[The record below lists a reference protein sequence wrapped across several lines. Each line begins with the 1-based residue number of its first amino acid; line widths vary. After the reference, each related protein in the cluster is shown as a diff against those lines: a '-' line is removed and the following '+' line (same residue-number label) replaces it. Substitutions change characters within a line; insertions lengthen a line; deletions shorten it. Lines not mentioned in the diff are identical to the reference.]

1 MAQASIVGMDKTFS
15 QDPNR
20 QGKVD
25 RIVLYRTDKDAITR
39 WVTIPEETFT
49 IDKAQEAIRKFEAE
63 RNLANPIT
71 FTY

>member
-49 IDKAQEAIRKFEAE
+49 IDRAQEAIRKFEAE

>member
-39 WVTIPEETFT
+39 WVTIPDETFT

>member
-1 MAQASIVGMDKTFS
+1 MAQASIVGIDKQFS
-15 QDPNR
+15 ADPNR

-49 IDKAQEAIRKFEAE
+49 IDKAQEAIRKQEAE
-63 RNLANPIT
+63 RNLAAPIT
-71 FTY
+71 FNY